1 MLEAG
6 VTSDAAIFALEY
18 APGGS
23 GPPSV
28 CVKYAKGME
37 ASREFAQGGMMYEK
51 EIMFYQELEQ
61 MVAQGGMPIP
71 GVIAVFVD
79 PEKPKE
85 FFCIVMDDMGIDH
98 DAMDQIKGITLN
110 EQKELVSVACK
121 LHAAFWDHPVLKHPT
136 ICNGKPEACS
146 E

>member
-28 CVKYAKGME
+28 CVKYAKGNE
-37 ASREFAQGGMMYEK
+37 SNRVFAQGGMMYEK
-51 EIMFYQELEQ
+51 EIMFYQQLES
-61 MVAQGGMPIP
+61 VVSASGMPIP